1 MGLTTFYYNDKML
14 VIMTVLKEPSTKT
27 YSEAFQLP
35 LKPISS
41 VRLYGALWKLVSCAA
56 FACMN
61 GLVRYLSGGSE
72 IGPEIALPTNVIM
85 FFQNF
90 IGAAILVPLLF
101 KVKTQKNNF
110 PNVTSVKFSF
120 SRHPFLHAM
129 RVVSCVLGVSLFYL
143 SLKYLPIA
151 EAVALTFIG
160 PVFSVLGAK
169 LWLKENF
176 GMSRLAAIFLS
187 LIGAYIIARPDTAL
201 FGGKLNFGWAILLPL
216 CSALAFAFDKL
227 LTRKLTQKGETAE
240 TLAMYLLFLMTPVSA
255 IPALFNWVT
264 PNINH
269 LPWIFL
275 LGGLAVLAQI
285 SFAKAYQYAE
295 VSFLTPLSFSK
306 FLFSTLVGIFIFSEF
321 PKSAVWVGISIIAC
335 SIILLSKG
343 NMKGYEKI
351 KVKT

>member
-1 MGLTTFYYNDKML
+1 
-14 VIMTVLKEPSTKT
+14 MTVLNQQATKSYPDSFQLSTKQG
-27 YSEAFQLP
+27 YSAQ
-35 LKPISS
+35 I
-41 VRLYGALWKLVSCAA
+41 YGSLWKLTSCAA

-85 FFQNF
+85 FFQNL
-90 IGAAILVPLLF
+90 IGAAILLPLIFKTKFQKKSSQPFEFTFFRHPLL
-101 KVKTQKNNF
+101 
-110 PNVTSVKFSF
+110 
-120 SRHPFLHAM
+120 HGM

-176 GMSRLAAIFLS
+176 GLLRLSAILIS

-201 FGGKLNFGWAILLPL
+201 FDGELNFGWAIILPL

-227 LTRKLTQKGETAE
+227 LTRRLTQQGETAE
-240 TLAMYLLFLMTPVSA
+240 TLTMYLLFLMTPVSA
-255 IPALFNWVT
+255 IPALFDWVT
-264 PNINH
+264 PNIHH
-269 LPWIFL
+269 LPWIL
-275 LGGLAVLAQI
+275 LIGGLAVLAQV

-321 PKSAVWVGISIIAC
+321 PKSAVWIGISVIAC
-335 SIILLSKG
+335 SIILLSKS
-343 NMKGYEKI
+343 NRKQAI
-351 KVKT
+351 Q

>member
-1 MGLTTFYYNDKML
+1 
-14 VIMTVLKEPSTKT
+14 MTVFKEQTTKS
-27 YSEAFQLP
+27 YPEAFQLP
-35 LKPISS
+35 LKQISS
-41 VRLYGALWKLVSCAA
+41 AQIYGSLWKLISCAA

-85 FFQNF
+85 FFQNC
-90 IGAAILVPLLF
+90 IGAAILLPLIF
-101 KVKTQKNNF
+101 RTKIQKNSNQSQSSQTF
-110 PNVTSVKFSF
+110 EFTFFRN
-120 SRHPFLHAM
+120 PFLHGM
-129 RVVSCVLGVSLFYL
+129 RVISCVLGVSLFYL

-176 GMSRLAAIFLS
+176 GFLRLSAILLS

-201 FGGKLNFGWAILLPL
+201 FGGKLSFGWAILLPL

-240 TLAMYLLFLMTPVSA
+240 TLAMYLLFLMTPVSL
-255 IPALFNWVT
+255 IPALFDWIT

-269 LPWIFL
+269 LPWILL
-275 LGGLAVLAQI
+275 LGGLAVVAQV

-306 FLFSTLVGIFIFSEF
+306 FLFSTFLGIFIFSEF
-321 PKSAVWVGISIIAC
+321 PKSTVWIGISIIAC
-335 SIILLSKG
+335 SIVLLSKS
-343 NMKGYEKI
+343 NRKK
-351 KVKT
+351 